1 MKVNDLFY
9 TIQGEGYWAG
19 RAAVFVRLSGCN
31 LWSGE
36 ERDRASALCTFCDTE
51 FTNYVELAED
61 VILGQMEAE
70 WDALNEDK
78 MVVFTGGEPTL
89 QLRGAF
95 LKQCQYQG
103 WYTAIETNGTKD
115 LPVGLDWVCV
125 SPKTKTLR
133 VKEGNELKFVYPQD
147 HIDPEMFSHL
157 KFDHFWVSPKNVPGT
172 SGELDAGNIAKAVE
186 YVLGHPK
193 WRLNTQTHK
202 VIGVR

>member
-95 LKQCQYQG
+95 LKQCQEQG

-133 VKEGNELKFVYPQD
+133 VKEGDELKFVYPQH
-147 HIDPEMFSHL
+147 HIDPEMYSHL
-157 KFDHFWVSPKNVPGT
+157 DFKHFWISPMNDGDD
-172 SGELDAGNIAKAVE
+172 LNRDNIRKAVD
-186 YVLGHPK
+186 YVKSHPR
-193 WRLNTQTHK
+193 WRLNTQIHK
-202 VIGVR
+202 VVGIK